1 MPKTFLKCVATVAA
15 AVAFTSCSASRQTR
29 VPRVTPEREA
39 ALDEAFATLL
49 EKYGVLTA
57 GVGVIRG
64 SELQWAGYYGFQS
77 PERPAS
83 AQTQFNVA
91 SVTKTVTAEA
101 ILRLAA
107 EERIDLDEPMAV
119 HWLDPDLVGEPRAS
133 RVTPRMALTHSTGFP
148 NWRFLDDVDGAF
160 DIELPLRFLFEPGS
174 SYSYSGEG
182 FEYVARFAEE
192 KLGTGFEEL
201 VEHYV
206 FAPSRMEDAFLSRRS
221 SNFPNIV
228 QPQDA
233 QGNFPGHY
241 CTPWGECLTE
251 GEWSAAGGFRVTV
264 ADFAAFLSSVMN
276 REGYPPEIADQRDS
290 VLVEQW
296 NRPASLLVRC
306 ELTPTES
313 CPNAQGYG
321 LGWQVA
327 DYGDYE
333 ILAHRGSD
341 WGEAAL
347 VYFYTDSK
355 DGVIIFLNAPNERA
369 LAMMPEAIELLHP
382 GSPIKSHYQGGRAP

>member
-1 MPKTFLKCVATVAA
+1 MSKTFPGRLATVLATAA
-15 AVAFTSCSASRQTR
+15 FASCSGPNPTR
-29 VPRVTPEREA
+29 VPEVTAERGV
-39 ALDEAFATLL
+39 ALDEAFELLL
-49 EKYGVLTA
+49 EEYGVLTA
-57 GVGVIRG
+57 GVGIIRD
-64 SELQWAGYYGFQS
+64 SKLQWAGYYGLQS
-77 PERPAS
+77 PGRPAS

-119 HWLDPDLVGEPRAS
+119 YWLDPDLVGDPRAS
-133 RVTPRMALTHSTGFP
+133 RITPRMALTHSTGLP
-148 NWRFLDDVDGAF
+148 NWRFLDDIDGTF
-160 DIELPLRFLFEPGS
+160 DNGLPLRFLFEPGS

-182 FEYVARFAEE
+182 LQYVAQFAEK
-192 KLGTGFEEL
+192 KLGTGFENL
-201 VEHYV
+201 VEQYV
-206 FAPSRMEDAFLSRRS
+206 FDPSGMEHAFLSRRS
-221 SNFPNIV
+221 SNLSNIV

-233 QGNFPGHY
+233 EGNFPGHY
-241 CTPWGECLTE
+241 CTPWGECLPD
-251 GEWSAAGGFRVTV
+251 GEWSAAGGMRVTV
-264 ADFAAFLSSVMN
+264 ADFAAFLGSVMD
-276 REGYPPEIADQRDS
+276 RRGYPPEIADQRDS

-296 NRPASLLVRC
+296 NRPASILVRC
-306 ELTPTES
+306 ELTSAES
-313 CPNAQGYG
+313 CPVAQGHG

-327 DYGDYE
+327 DFGDYE

-355 DGVIIFLNAPNERA
+355 DGVIVFLNAPNERA